1 MRVLVLGAET
11 DLGRLIAT
19 RLAERGAR
27 VAVVAAAPDSETAFA
42 VQRLAARL
50 GGPGQAIDA
59 ANEMAVR
66 VMVRQVAK
74 ALGGLDAVVFCAGP
88 GTTQASLE
96 LALRFGGREMARTGG
111 GVFVA
116 ALSEPGTTLARP
128 SAQGVEAVAVATA
141 GRDPDDVAREVLG
154 HVAGAPHNG

>member
-27 VAVVAAAPDSETAFA
+27 VAAVATVAESQAAFA
-42 VQRLAARL
+42 VQRLARRL
-50 GGPGQAIDA
+50 GGPGQAIDGG
-59 ANEMAVR
+59 NEMAVR

-74 ALGGLDAVVFCAGP
+74 ELGGLDAVVCCAGP

-116 ALSEPGTTLARP
+116 ALSEPGLPLGRP
-128 SAQGVEAVAVATA
+128 AVGVATVAVATA

-154 HVAGAPHNG
+154 LVAGAPHNG